1 MKCLRSKEKKGKFT
15 IKKLKRQVKGITLIA
30 LVVTK
35 MMVVDLLQASFG
47 WSLQTTIRCC
57 IQKMWY
63 ENNLKVNEKEVYQVA
78 KTII

>member
-1 MKCLRSKEKKGKFT
+1 MNKINTILNFQEEKQMKCLRSKEKKGKFT

-47 WSLQTTIRCC
+47 
-57 IQKMWY
+57 
-63 ENNLKVNEKEVYQVA
+63 
-78 KTII
+78 